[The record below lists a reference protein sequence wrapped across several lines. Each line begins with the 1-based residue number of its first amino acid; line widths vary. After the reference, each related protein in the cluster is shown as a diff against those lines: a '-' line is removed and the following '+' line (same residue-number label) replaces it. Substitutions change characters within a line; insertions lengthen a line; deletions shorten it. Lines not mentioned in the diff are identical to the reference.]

1 MGTACLAENQ
11 TWQWPRKLVKTI
23 YKRLTK
29 FEHDTVFECSIEI
42 GTPTLKRV
50 SPKSKPLLALL
61 AISLWITPVWSQ
73 RSETAIANSLPAL
86 GDGSDITLSAERQLG
101 DRIVRELYRDPDYL
115 EDPILDEYLQNI
127 WQPLVRGA
135 QARGEMTPELL
146 ERFAWKIFI
155 GRDRS
160 VNAFALPGGYLGVH
174 LGLISV
180 VNTRDEL
187 ASVMAHELS
196 HVTQRHIARSIGDQ
210 ARMAPWLTGAM
221 ILGML
226 AASKSAQGAQA
237 MIVGGQAMAAQSQLN
252 FSRDME
258 READRIGYGVMSEAG
273 FDTQGFVTMF
283 GKLQQAAGLNDSG
296 AFPYLRSH
304 PLSSERIADMQA
316 RQQLQTPKLA
326 NQANDLVQAI
336 MSARARV
343 LAQPGVGALRAWA
356 NEATDTSMET
366 HTLNKRV
373 GILYG
378 AAFSLVQLRDLT
390 AARALL
396 PRLRLALGDH
406 ASALRLVQLL
416 EMEMAFK
423 ENDMHGALRAL
434 NSVIQLPAS
443 QWQRPELIY
452 VAQASARLQTASPSM
467 ETSQLLA
474 KSVSA
479 LQAWMLQSPQDAL
492 AWQVLA
498 SSLAAQGRTLASLRA
513 EGEAQLARMDFGA
526 AVDRFRAA
534 QDASR
539 NNPPQMG
546 DHIEA
551 SIVDSRLRY
560 AQGILREQLLERQAR

>member
-1 MGTACLAENQ
+1 MTCLAENQ
-11 TWQWPRKLVKTI
+11 TWHWPRKLVKTI

-29 FEHDTVFECSIEI
+29 FEHDTVFECPIEI
-42 GTPTLKRV
+42 GTYPLKRI
-50 SPKSKPLLALL
+50 SSKSKPLLALL

-115 EDPILDEYLQNI
+115 EDPILDEYLQSL

-135 QARGEMTPELL
+135 QARGEMTPELQ

-210 ARMAPWLTGAM
+210 ARMTPWLIGAM

-226 AASKSAQGAQA
+226 AASKSTQGAQA
-237 MIVGGQAMAAQSQLN
+237 VIVGGQAMAAQSQLN

-316 RQQLQTPKLA
+316 RQQLQAPRPA
-326 NQANDLVQAI
+326 NQASDIEQAI

-356 NEATDTSMET
+356 NEASDTGIDKQS
-366 HTLNKRV
+366 LNKRI

-378 AAFSLVQLRDLT
+378 ASISLMQLRDMS
-390 AARALL
+390 AARSLL
-396 PRLRLALGDH
+396 PRLRQAVGDH
-406 ASALRLVQLL
+406 GSALRLIQLL
-416 EMEMAFK
+416 EVEMAFK
-423 ENDMHGALRAL
+423 ENDMPSALRAL
-434 NSVIQLPAS
+434 NAVTRLPSS
-443 QWQRPELIY
+443 QWQRPELIS
-452 VAQASARLQTASPSM
+452 VAQASARLQSTAPSM
-467 ETSQLLA
+467 DASQLLA

-479 LQAWMLQSPQDAL
+479 LQALVLKSPQDAQ

-498 SSLAAQGRTLASLRA
+498 TSLAAQGRNLASLRA
-513 EGEAQLARMDFGA
+513 EGESQMARMDFGA

-539 NNPPQMG
+539 NNSPQIG

-551 SIVDSRLRY
+551 SIVDSRLRF
-560 AQGILREQLLERQAR
+560 AQGILREQFLEKQAR

>member
-1 MGTACLAENQ
+1 MTCLAENQ
-11 TWQWPRKLVKTI
+11 TWHWPRKLVKTI

-29 FEHDTVFECSIEI
+29 FEHDTVFECPIEI
-42 GTPTLKRV
+42 GTYPLKRI
-50 SPKSKPLLALL
+50 SSKSKPLLALL

-115 EDPILDEYLQNI
+115 EDPILDEYLQSL

-135 QARGEMTPELL
+135 QARGEMTPELQ

-180 VNTRDEL
+180 ANTRDEL

-210 ARMAPWLTGAM
+210 ARMTPWLIGAM

-226 AASKSAQGAQA
+226 AASKSTQGAQA
-237 MIVGGQAMAAQSQLN
+237 VIVGGQAMAAQSQLN

-316 RQQLQTPKLA
+316 RQQLQAPRPA
-326 NQANDLVQAI
+326 NQASDIEQAI

-356 NEATDTSMET
+356 NEPSDTGIDKQS
-366 HTLNKRV
+366 LNKRI

-378 AAFSLVQLRDLT
+378 ASISLMQLRDMS
-390 AARALL
+390 AARSLL
-396 PRLRLALGDH
+396 PRLRQAVGDH
-406 ASALRLVQLL
+406 GSALRLIQLL
-416 EMEMAFK
+416 EVEMAFK
-423 ENDMHGALRAL
+423 ENDMPGALRAL
-434 NSVIQLPAS
+434 NAVTRLPSS
-443 QWQRPELIY
+443 QWQRPELIS
-452 VAQASARLQTASPSM
+452 VAQASARLQSTAPSM
-467 ETSQLLA
+467 DASQLLA

-479 LQAWMLQSPQDAL
+479 LQALVLKSPQDAQ

-498 SSLAAQGRTLASLRA
+498 TSLAAQGRNLASLRA
-513 EGEAQLARMDFGA
+513 EGESQMARMDFGA

-539 NNPPQMG
+539 NNSPQIG

-551 SIVDSRLRY
+551 SIVDSRLRF
-560 AQGILREQLLERQAR
+560 AQGILREQFLEKQAR

>member
-1 MGTACLAENQ
+1 M
-11 TWQWPRKLVKTI
+11 
-23 YKRLTK
+23 
-29 FEHDTVFECSIEI
+29 
-42 GTPTLKRV
+42 
-50 SPKSKPLLALL
+50 
-61 AISLWITPVWSQ
+61 WSQ

-86 GDGSDITLSAERQLG
+86 GDGSDISLSAERQLG

-115 EDPILDEYLQNI
+115 EDPILDEYLQQI
-127 WQPLVRGA
+127 WQPLVKGA

-196 HVTQRHIARSIGDQ
+196 HVTQRHISRSIGDQ
-210 ARMAPWLTGAM
+210 ARMAPWLIGAM

-237 MIVGGQAMAAQSQLN
+237 VIVGGQALATQSQLN

-316 RQQLQTPKLA
+316 RQQLQAPRPA
-326 NQANDLVQAI
+326 NQANDIVQAMI
-336 MSARARV
+336 SARARV

-356 NEATDTSMET
+356 NEANDTSIDQQS
-366 HTLNKRV
+366 LNKRIGV
-373 GILYG
+373 LYG
-378 AAFSLVQLRDLT
+378 ASLSLVQLRDMP
-390 AARALL
+390 AARSLL
-396 PRLRLALGDH
+396 PRLRQAVGDH
-406 ASALRLVQLL
+406 ASAMRLIQLL
-416 EMEMAFK
+416 EVEMAFN
-423 ENDMHGALRAL
+423 ENDMLGALRAL
-434 NSVIQLPAS
+434 NGVTRLPSS
-443 QWQRPELIY
+443 QWQRPELIS
-452 VAQASARLQTASPSM
+452 VAQASARLQSTAPSM
-467 ETSQLLA
+467 DASQLLA

-479 LQAWMLQSPQDAL
+479 LQALVLQTPQDAQ

-513 EGEAQLARMDFGA
+513 EGESQMARMDIGA

-539 NNPPQMG
+539 NNSPQIG

-551 SIVDSRLRY
+551 SIVDSRLRF

>member
-1 MGTACLAENQ
+1 MGTTCLAENQ

-115 EDPILDEYLQNI
+115 EDPILDEYLQSI

-210 ARMAPWLTGAM
+210 ARMTPLLIGAM

-226 AASKSAQGAQA
+226 AASKSTQGAQA
-237 MIVGGQAMAAQSQLN
+237 VIVGGQAMAAQSQLN

-273 FDTQGFVTMF
+273 FDTHGFVTMF

-316 RQQLQTPKLA
+316 RQQLQAPRPA
-326 NQANDLVQAI
+326 NQANDIEQAI

-356 NEATDTSMET
+356 NEASDTNIDKQS
-366 HTLNKRV
+366 LSKRI

-378 AAFSLVQLRDLT
+378 ASISLMQLRDMS
-390 AARALL
+390 AARSLL
-396 PRLRLALGDH
+396 PRLRQAVGDH
-406 ASALRLVQLL
+406 VSALRLIQLL
-416 EMEMAFK
+416 EVEMAFK
-423 ENDMHGALRAL
+423 ENDMPGVLRAL
-434 NSVIQLPAS
+434 SAVTRLPSS
-443 QWQRPELIY
+443 QWQRPELIS
-452 VAQASARLQTASPSM
+452 VAQASARLQSTAPSM
-467 ETSQLLA
+467 DASQLLA

-479 LQAWMLQSPQDAL
+479 LQALVLKSPQDAQ

-498 SSLAAQGRTLASLRA
+498 TALAAQGRTLASLRA
-513 EGEAQLARMDFGA
+513 EGESQMARMDFGA
-526 AVDRFRAA
+526 AIDRFRAA

-539 NNPPQMG
+539 NNSPQMG

-551 SIVDSRLRY
+551 SIIDSRLRF
-560 AQGILREQLLERQAR
+560 AQGILRAQLLERQAR

>member
-1 MGTACLAENQ
+1 MTCLAENQ
-11 TWQWPRKLVKTI
+11 TWHWPRKLVKTI

-29 FEHDTVFECSIEI
+29 FEHDTVFECPIEI
-42 GTPTLKRV
+42 GTYPLKRI
-50 SPKSKPLLALL
+50 SSKSKPLLALL

-115 EDPILDEYLQNI
+115 EDPILDEYLQSL

-135 QARGEMTPELL
+135 QARGEMTPELQ

-210 ARMAPWLTGAM
+210 ARMTPWLIGAM

-226 AASKSAQGAQA
+226 AASKSTQGAQA
-237 MIVGGQAMAAQSQLN
+237 VIVGGQAMAAQSQLN

-316 RQQLQTPKLA
+316 RQQLQAPRPA
-326 NQANDLVQAI
+326 NQASDIEQAI

-356 NEATDTSMET
+356 NEASDTGIDKQA
-366 HTLNKRV
+366 LNKRI

-378 AAFSLVQLRDLT
+378 ASISLMQLRDMS
-390 AARALL
+390 AARSLL
-396 PRLRLALGDH
+396 PRLRQAVGDH
-406 ASALRLVQLL
+406 GSALRLIQLL
-416 EMEMAFK
+416 EVEMAFK
-423 ENDMHGALRAL
+423 ENDMPGALRAL
-434 NSVIQLPAS
+434 NAVTRLPSS
-443 QWQRPELIY
+443 QWQRPELIS
-452 VAQASARLQTASPSM
+452 VAQASARLQSTAPSM
-467 ETSQLLA
+467 DASQLLA

-479 LQAWMLQSPQDAL
+479 LQALVLKSPQDAQ

-498 SSLAAQGRTLASLRA
+498 TSLAAQGRNLASLRA
-513 EGEAQLARMDFGA
+513 EGESQMARMDFGA

-539 NNPPQMG
+539 NNSPQIG

-551 SIVDSRLRY
+551 SIVDSRLRF
-560 AQGILREQLLERQAR
+560 AQGILREQFLEKQAR

>member
-1 MGTACLAENQ
+1 MGTTCLAENQ

-115 EDPILDEYLQNI
+115 EDPILDEYLQSI

-210 ARMAPWLTGAM
+210 ARMTPLLIGAM

-226 AASKSAQGAQA
+226 AASKSTQGAQA
-237 MIVGGQAMAAQSQLN
+237 VIVGGQAMAAQSQLN

-316 RQQLQTPKLA
+316 RQQLQAPRPA
-326 NQANDLVQAI
+326 NQANDIEQAI

-356 NEATDTSMET
+356 NEASDTNIDKQS
-366 HTLNKRV
+366 LSKRI

-378 AAFSLVQLRDLT
+378 ASISLMQLRDMS
-390 AARALL
+390 AARSLL
-396 PRLRLALGDH
+396 PRLRQAVGDH
-406 ASALRLVQLL
+406 VSALRLIQLL
-416 EMEMAFK
+416 EVEMAFK
-423 ENDMHGALRAL
+423 ENDMPGALRAL
-434 NSVIQLPAS
+434 SAVTRLPSS
-443 QWQRPELIY
+443 QWQRPELIS
-452 VAQASARLQTASPSM
+452 VAQASARLQSTVPSM
-467 ETSQLLA
+467 DASQLLA

-479 LQAWMLQSPQDAL
+479 LQALVLKSPQDAQ

-498 SSLAAQGRTLASLRA
+498 TALAAQGRTLASLRA
-513 EGEAQLARMDFGA
+513 EGESQMARMDFGA

-539 NNPPQMG
+539 NNSPQMG

-551 SIVDSRLRY
+551 SIVDSRLRF
-560 AQGILREQLLERQAR
+560 AQGILRAQLLERQAR